1 MARTLLIPAVAGI
14 SALALVTTAGLAT
27 ALHKNDVELVV
38 DNSATSIAVREDT
51 VAAVLELEGIELGE
65 HDIVLPGPETRISQG
80 MEITVA
86 YGRPLDLS
94 VDGVKRT
101 VWTTA
106 PDVGQALAFLNLDAQ
121 DSKLSTSRST
131 GISRQGLSVD
141 IATAKDVTLTVAGKT
156 TQLTV
161 AGTVADALA
170 EAGVTPDADDTL
182 TPAADTTLTDGL
194 AITFVDVEVKT
205 SAKEVDI
212 PFKKTTTS
220 SETMAKGEKKITT
233 KGAVGMSRE
242 TYTDVYHDGRL
253 VSSTLAKSVISR
265 QPVHEVTTL
274 GTKEPAPKVEVADPG
289 VKKTA
294 PTGSNNL
301 TPASGSTC
309 MASYYWEAQPT
320 ANGEQFNTNAMT
332 AAHKSLPFNTMVKVT
347 NLANGK
353 SAVVRINDR
362 GPYISGRCLDL
373 STAAMQQIGGT
384 SSGVVKVAYEVVG

>member
-1 MARTLLIPAVAGI
+1 MAPRFLIPAVAGI
-14 SALALVTTAGLAT
+14 SAVALVTTAGIAT

-38 DNSATSIAVREDT
+38 DDVATSIAVREDT
-51 VAAVLELEGIELGE
+51 VADVLALEGIKLGE
-65 HDIVLPGPETRISQG
+65 HDIVLPGPDTRISQG
-80 MEITVA
+80 MEIAVA
-86 YGRPLDLS
+86 YGRPLDLT
-94 VDGVKRT
+94 VDGEQRT

-106 PDVGQALAFLNLDAQ
+106 PDVGQALAFLNLDAA

-131 GISRQGLSVD
+131 GISREGLTVD
-141 IATAKDVTLTVAGKT
+141 VATAQDVTLTVAGAPTK
-156 TQLTV
+156 LTV
-161 AGTVADALA
+161 AGTVADALTR
-170 EAGVTPDADDTL
+170 AGVTPDADDTV
-182 TPAADTTLTDGL
+182 TPAADTPLTEGL

-205 SAKEVDI
+205 STKQVDI
-212 PFKKTTTS
+212 PFKETTAS
-220 SETMAKGEKKITT
+220 SATMDKGTKKVTT

-242 TYTDVYHDGRL
+242 TYTDVYHDGKL
-253 VSSTLAKSVISR
+253 VSSTLAKAVMSR

-274 GTKEPAPKVEVADPG
+274 GTKEPAPE
-289 VKKTA
+289 
-294 PTGSNNL
+294 PTVVTPKPATSTPAASNNL

-332 AAHKSLPFNTMVKVT
+332 AAHKSLPFNTKVKVT

-353 SAVVRINDR
+353 SAIVRINDR

-384 SSGVVKVAYEVVG
+384 SAGVVKVAYEVVG